1 MKYVYDTDDRPM
13 PMPEPGD
20 DWRVL
25 LTESAILAA
34 MERMDEKV
42 QRAEALLEQDGDE
55 GVIEALRRRG
65 ALRAEWRG
73 DE

>member
-1 MKYVYDTDDRPM
+1 MKYWYDTDDA

-20 DWRVL
+20 ARVL

-34 MERMDEKV
+34 MERVDEKV

-65 ALRAEWRG
+65 ALRPEWRG

>member
-13 PMPEPGD
+13 PEPGD
-20 DWRVL
+20 ARVL

-65 ALRAEWRG
+65 ALRAEEWRG

>member
-1 MKYVYDTDDRPM
+1 MKFVYETDERPI
-13 PMPEPGD
+13 PEPG

-25 LTESAILAA
+25 LTASAILAA

-42 QRAEALLEQDGDE
+42 ARAEALLEADGDE

-65 ALRAEWRG
+65 ALRCEWFP
-73 DE
+73 E

>member
-1 MKYVYDTDDRPM
+1 VKYVYDTDDRPM
-13 PMPEPGD
+13 PEPG

-25 LTESAILAA
+25 LTERAILDA
-34 MERMDEKV
+34 MQRFDEKV
-42 QRAEALLEQDGDE
+42 ARAEALLEADGDE

-65 ALRAEWRG
+65 ALRSEWRG

>member
-1 MKYVYDTDDRPM
+1 MKFVYETDERPI
-13 PMPEPGD
+13 PEPG

-42 QRAEALLEQDGDE
+42 ARAEALLEADGDE

-65 ALRAEWRG
+65 ALRCEWFP
-73 DE
+73 E